1 MTVIGYTRL
10 DNLTLEQWE
19 LTNKSVE
26 EVGNGLVDRICE
38 TLLGLQEHIMG
49 SQVNRLEHCL
59 QTATRAFRDGA
70 DEETVVCALLHDI
83 GDDLAPYNHGELA
96 AAILRPYVSPEN
108 VWMIENH
115 RIFLGYHYFHFMD
128 LDRNERDQFKNHP
141 AFERTVIFCDRW
153 DQVSFDPNYD
163 TMPLSDFRPM
173 LESVFSRQPWS
184 SQ

>member
-1 MTVIGYTRL
+1 MTVVGYTRM

-19 LTNKSVE
+19 LTNQGVE
-26 EVGNGLVDRICE
+26 EVGNGLVDRIYR
-38 TLLGLQEHIMG
+38 TLLDLRGHVMG
-49 SQVNRLEHCL
+49 SQVDRLEHCL

-83 GDDLAPYNHGELA
+83 GDSLAPYNHGELV

-108 VWMIENH
+108 VWMVENH
-115 RIFLGYHYFHFMD
+115 RIFQGYYYFHFMG
-128 LDRNERDQFKNHP
+128 LDRNERDKFKGHP

-173 LESVFSRQPWS
+173 LESVFSRQPWA
-184 SQ
+184 

>member
-1 MTVIGYTRL
+1 
-10 DNLTLEQWE
+10 
-19 LTNKSVE
+19 
-26 EVGNGLVDRICE
+26 
-38 TLLGLQEHIMG
+38 
-49 SQVNRLEHCL
+49 
-59 QTATRAFRDGA
+59 
-70 DEETVVCALLHDI
+70 
-83 GDDLAPYNHGELA
+83 
-96 AAILRPYVSPEN
+96 
-108 VWMIENH
+108 
-115 RIFLGYHYFHFMD
+115 MD